1 MKKII
6 QRSYLMAL
14 LCGCIVLLSDIAALG
29 HGTLVYPM
37 SRVYR
42 VYESNPENPAFELA
56 RDAIAIDGTGSYYS
70 WNEVSR
76 NIPEAVRAGLP
87 PGYDYSPWAP
97 DGQLAS
103 GGRIHR
109 EDFARTYRGL
119 DQVSPQWPAT
129 SVAAGETIEVDFFAT
144 APHDPSVW
152 DVWMTTN
159 DWRPELALTWDRM
172 EYLGRPE
179 VRFSESH
186 YYFDL
191 EIPAGRRGRH
201 VLWVAWQRDDPVG
214 EVFFSASDLL
224 VSSAEGPGLFIRAD
238 SNSDGTL
245 DISDPVRTLE
255 ALFVDGARPL
265 CLKSHDSNDDGV
277 VDLSDAI
284 FSLFFLFQGGV
295 APGAPFPSCG
305 EDPSEDGLPE
315 CESSAGS
322 C

>member
-103 GGRIHR
+103 GGRIDR

-159 DWRPELALTWDRM
+159 DWRPERALTWDRM
-172 EYLGRPE
+172 EYLGRPA
-179 VRFSESH
+179 VRFSENH

-191 EIPAGRRGRH
+191 EIPAGRSGRQ

-224 VSSAEGPGLFIRAD
+224 VSSAEGSGLFIRAD

>member
-103 GGRIHR
+103 GGRIDR

-159 DWRPELALTWDRM
+159 DWRPDLALTWDRM

-179 VRFSESH
+179 VRFSENH

-191 EIPAGRRGRH
+191 EIPAGRSGRQ

-224 VSSAEGPGLFIRAD
+224 VSSAEGSGLFIRAD

-255 ALFVDGARPL
+255 ALFVDGVRPL

-277 VDLSDAI
+277 VDLSDAV
-284 FSLFFLFQGGV
+284 FSLFFLFQGGA
-295 APGAPFPSCG
+295 APGTPFPSCG

-315 CESSAGS
+315 CESSADS

>member
-1 MKKII
+1 MRKNIRRA
-6 QRSYLMAL
+6 RSASLLWLAAMMA
-14 LCGCIVLLSDIAALG
+14 SSPAAG

-56 RDAIAIDGTGSYYS
+56 REAIAIDGTGSYYS

-103 GGRIHR
+103 GGRIDR

-144 APHDPSVW
+144 APHGPSVW
-152 DVWMTTN
+152 DVWMTTD
-159 DWRPELALTWDRM
+159 DWRPDQALTWDRM

-179 VRFSESH
+179 VRFSENH

-191 EIPAGRRGRH
+191 EIPAGRSGRQ

-224 VSSAEGPGLFIRAD
+224 VSSAEGSGLFIRAD
-238 SNSDGTL
+238 SNSDGSL

-255 ALFVDGARPL
+255 ALFVDGVRPL

-277 VDLSDAI
+277 VDLSDAV
-284 FSLFFLFQGGV
+284 FSLFFLFQGGA
-295 APGAPFPSCG
+295 APGTPFPSCG

-315 CESSAGS
+315 CESSADS

>member
-6 QRSYLMAL
+6 QRSYRMAL

-103 GGRIHR
+103 GGRIDR

-152 DVWMTTN
+152 DVWMTTD
-159 DWRPELALTWDRM
+159 DWRPDQALTWDRM

-179 VRFSESH
+179 VRFSENH

-191 EIPAGRRGRH
+191 EIPSGRRGRH

-224 VSSAEGPGLFIRAD
+224 VSSAEGSGLFIRAD
-238 SNSDGTL
+238 SNSDGSL

-255 ALFVDGARPL
+255 ALFVDGVRPL

-277 VDLSDAI
+277 VDLSDAV
-284 FSLFFLFQGGV
+284 FSLFFLFQGGA
-295 APGAPFPSCG
+295 APGTPFPSCG

-315 CESSAGS
+315 CESSADS

>member
-14 LCGCIVLLSDIAALG
+14 LCGCIVLLSDISSLG

-103 GGRIHR
+103 GGRIDR

-159 DWRPELALTWDRM
+159 DWRPDLALTWDRM

-179 VRFSESH
+179 VRFSENH

-191 EIPAGRRGRH
+191 EIPAGRSGRQ

-224 VSSAEGPGLFIRAD
+224 VSSAEGSGLFIRAD

-255 ALFVDGARPL
+255 ALFVDGVRPL

-277 VDLSDAI
+277 VDLSDAV
-284 FSLFFLFQGGV
+284 FSLFFLFQGGA
-295 APGAPFPSCG
+295 APGTPFPSCG

-315 CESSAGS
+315 CESSADS